1 MRWLALLPLAALA
14 GCVSLAPEPEV
25 PVAAAVPP
33 VAYVYAET
41 VAEYRPEAW
50 WQGFE
55 DPVLD
60 TLVEDAL
67 AANFD
72 IAESAARVAQASAQA
87 RLARSALLPNVNG
100 GADASYS
107 NAPLSGNALG
117 GLAGPGSGIDRIEN
131 DSYSLSL
138 GAAYELDLFGRA
150 RNDLGAAR
158 RDALAAA
165 QDLRSVRLAVAA
177 ETISAYFDVVDSRR
191 RIALTLATAELL
203 QDRAARTN
211 ERFERGLVES
221 FELYQVRQDLRS
233 VQSSLPQLESALA
246 AQEGRLAVLLG
257 TSRAEVLAR
266 METRLTPRLVFDP
279 VPSGL
284 PADLLAQRPDI
295 GAAWAR
301 LEASRLRIGARRAE
315 RYPAPS
321 LNASLGTQGGTL
333 PGAFDIVN
341 NWAASLAA
349 SIVAPLFDGG
359 RTSANIEVARA
370 QYDANAATYA
380 RAVVTAYAEVE
391 SALADYE
398 EQRQRYRLTTAQ
410 LAEAQGSLDLQR
422 RRYAAG
428 VGSYLAYLDALRAV
442 QQVETSLS
450 SAARATALARLGV
463 HRSLGGDWAPDIPV
477 TPVAMQPV
485 EEPQE

>member
-1 MRWLALLPLAALA
+1 MTSSSPA
-14 GCVSLAPEPEV
+14 SSSSD
-25 PVAAAVPP
+25 PVGYA
-33 VAYVYAET
+33 YAESA
-41 VAEYRPEAW
+41 AEYRPEAW

-60 TLVEDAL
+60 ALVEDAL

-72 IAESAARVAQASAQA
+72 IAEATARVAQASAQA
-87 RLARSALLPNVNG
+87 RLARSALLPSVNASG
-100 GADASYS
+100 NASYS
-107 NAPLSGNALG
+107 NSPLEGNAFG
-117 GLAGPGSGIDRIEN
+117 DFGGSGADRIEN
-131 DSYSLSL
+131 DVYTLSL

-203 QDRAARTN
+203 QDRAARTS
-211 ERFERGLVES
+211 ERFERGLAES

-233 VQSSLPQLESALA
+233 VQASLPQLESALA

-257 TSRAEVLAR
+257 TSRADVLAR

-279 VPSGL
+279 VPAGL

-333 PGAFDIVN
+333 PGAFDIIN

-359 RTSANIEVARA
+359 RIGANIEAARA
-370 QYDANAATYA
+370 QYDANAAAYA
-380 RAVVTAYAEVE
+380 RTVVTAYAEVE

-398 EQRQRYRLTTAQ
+398 EQRQRYRLITAQ

-463 HRSLGGDWAPDIPV
+463 HRALGGDWPPDIPA